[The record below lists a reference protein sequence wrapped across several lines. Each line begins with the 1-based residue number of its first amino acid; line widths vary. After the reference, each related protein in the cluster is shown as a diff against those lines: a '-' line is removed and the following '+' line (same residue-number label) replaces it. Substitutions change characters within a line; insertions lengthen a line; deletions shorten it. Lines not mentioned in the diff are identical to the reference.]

1 MALGCNI
8 GMVRVGRNLEVKKNL
23 LSDQIYEVLRER
35 IKTGLYPPKTRLKE
49 GKLAEEMGVSRT
61 PIRDALRRLERE
73 GYVVILPGK
82 GAYVR
87 WLSLNEM
94 RELIEIRSILEAYA
108 TRLVAEKKDE
118 TLIEK
123 LEDLLKQFKE
133 AMDQKNIP
141 LCVKISTEFHETIY
155 RNCGNNKLYEIITSL
170 RDQFYQIRILLLEIP
185 GMMETSWRDHLEI
198 VKLLRENNV
207 EKIESFV
214 RSHIM
219 KTIQVFINQQR
230 GSDHGE
236 EN

>member
-1 MALGCNI
+1 VVLGCNI
-8 GMVRVGRNLEVKKNL
+8 GMVRFNRDVAVKKNL

-35 IKTGLYPPKTRLKE
+35 IKMGFYPPRTRLKE

-61 PIRDALRRLERE
+61 PIREALRRLERE

-94 RELIEIRSILEAYA
+94 KELIEIRSILEAYA

-118 TLIEK
+118 ALIGK

-141 LCVKISTEFHETIY
+141 LCIKISTEFHETIY
-155 RNCGNNKLYEIITSL
+155 RNCGNKNLYEIIKSL

-198 VKLLRENNV
+198 VRLLRENKI
-207 EKIESFV
+207 EKIEDFV
-214 RSHIM
+214 RNHIM
-219 KTIQVFINQQR
+219 KTIQIINQQR
-230 GSDHGE
+230 GFDHGE